1 LLQKW
6 LKNAYD
12 VEDNAYET
20 LLFACSK
27 KLDVLISTSFITK
40 SDVKEESFPPNLK
53 DLVAYSK
60 EETTNM
66 EDSIST
72 TTPQFAIGSNK
83 LNDPLMEPN
92 STQYVKKKMWQF
104 I

>member
-1 LLQKW
+1 M
-6 LKNAYD
+6 N
-12 VEDNAYET
+12 
-20 LLFACSK
+20 
-27 KLDVLISTSFITK
+27 
-40 SDVKEESFPPNLK
+40 FPPNLK

-66 EDSIST
+66 EDSTSM

-83 LNDPLMEPN
+83 LNDPPMEPN
-92 STQYVKKKMWQF
+92 STQYVRKKMWQH